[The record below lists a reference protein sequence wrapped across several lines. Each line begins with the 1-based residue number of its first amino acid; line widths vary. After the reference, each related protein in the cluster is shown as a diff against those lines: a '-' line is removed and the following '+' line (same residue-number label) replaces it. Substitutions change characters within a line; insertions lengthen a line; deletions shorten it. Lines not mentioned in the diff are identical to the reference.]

1 MGKRGVM
8 GQDKKLEYRGTSLV
22 AQWLIL
28 CVSTAEGV
36 GSSPDQQL
44 RSTIPHA

>member
-8 GQDKKLEYRGTSLV
+8 GQDKKLEYRETSLV

-28 CVSTAEGV
+28 CVSTAGGV

-44 RSTIPHA
+44 RSEIPHA